1 MRIRDAIC
9 AHTMR
14 YSRWESS
21 ENWIWKTIDGLD
33 YLDCF
38 EKQQPEAMFT
48 QTGKLGMLF
57 GAFFV
62 GFFLVGGVCLEV
74 IKHYHMANIEI
85 KMSILFGYY
94 LKDSPLPV
102 QDVMCFSFFSF
113 LINNYFLVL
122 DYIIL

>member
-1 MRIRDAIC
+1 MAWTTWTALRNSNQKQCLPRLG
-9 AHTMR
+9 
-14 YSRWESS
+14 SWECFL
-21 ENWIWKTIDGLD
+21 GL
-33 YLDCF
+33 
-38 EKQQPEAMFT
+38 
-48 QTGKLGMLF
+48 
-57 GAFFV
+57 
-62 GFFLVGGVCLEV
+62 FLVGGVCLEV